1 MFWLCAAW
9 FIAGMFFGLFVM
21 FVVLALCQAASR
33 GDEYEEW
40 RRFSPDGEMI
50 EKNESEEE

>member
-33 GDEYEEW
+33 GDEYEETVKA
-40 RRFSPDGEMI
+40 FMSGVMD
-50 EKNESEEE
+50 ESEDE